1 MCSQCRSTRTLNTKP
16 QILNSERLARSTED
30 DVGRLCGVALNAY
43 LTMLLDTGLLHCDP
57 HPGNLLRTTDGR
69 LAILDW
75 GMCVEVEKD
84 LQYTLLEYIAHLATE
99 DYEAIPYDLIR
110 LGFVPPG
117 KEDAFTRAGVVEVL
131 SVMLRQLAQVSDNV
145 FA

>member
-1 MCSQCRSTRTLNTKP
+1 
-16 QILNSERLARSTED
+16 
-30 DVGRLCGVALNAY
+30 
-43 LTMLLDTGLLHCDP
+43 MLLDTGLLHCDP